1 MGAAC
6 GSINDSV
13 PNQKHGKRRK
23 EAYRTSLDR
32 IVEEIAKEHAKN
44 QQVKKTMK
52 RNRLRLD
59 PLPMKELRVK
69 SNPESQT

>member
-13 PNQKHGKRRK
+13 PNQRHGKRRR

-32 IVEEIAKEHAKN
+32 IVEEIAKEHAKE
-44 QQVKKTMK
+44 QQVRKTMK

-59 PLPMKELRVK
+59 PLPMREPQPK
-69 SNPESQT
+69 SNPESQS

>member
-6 GSINDSV
+6 GTINDSV
-13 PNQKHGKRRK
+13 PHQRHNKRRR

-32 IVEEIAKEHAKN
+32 IVEEIAKEHAKE

-59 PLPMKELRVK
+59 PLPMREPQPK
-69 SNPESQT
+69 